1 MNKLTY
7 EEVSDIIEEFFSD
20 QKKVKKEEEIMFRI
34 QEEEKSTLEDVENT
48 DDILF
53 DMVDDLY
60 PEDSDQDW

>member
-7 EEVSDIIEEFFSD
+7 EEVSDVIEEFFSD

-34 QEEEKSTLEDVENT
+34 QEEENTILEDMENT